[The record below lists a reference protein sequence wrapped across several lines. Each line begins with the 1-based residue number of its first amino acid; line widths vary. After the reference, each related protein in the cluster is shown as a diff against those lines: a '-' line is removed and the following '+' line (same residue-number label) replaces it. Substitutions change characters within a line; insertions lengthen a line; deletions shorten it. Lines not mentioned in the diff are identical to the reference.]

1 MARGWRAVATML
13 RWSQSD
19 GARDLHHRRR
29 CPPRGRAADTRGRAT
44 RQRRALPPPPA
55 ARGLQ
60 GPPVAVGD
68 PQRPRGRPHLAV
80 LAFNFRGVMGSG
92 GTYGGG
98 RDEVRDVAAAIRAAR
113 NRAPAELPTALIGWS
128 FGANVAVRAA
138 IDDQRAAALALI
150 GLPLAPNDL
159 SLPPLP
165 DATDLRALRRPVLL
179 LAGEHDTFAP
189 ATEVEAY
196 ASSFPQATVRI
207 VAGTDHYFWRRE
219 REAAAI
225 VGGFVER
232 VLTPA

>member
-1 MARGWRAVATML
+1 MEPVTFTTDDAARLEGEVRMPEGEPRGTAVLCHPHPRHGGSKDHPLLWAIRNDLAAT
-13 RWSQSD
+13 
-19 GARDLHHRRR
+19 RDL
-29 CPPRGRAADTRGRAT
+29 
-44 RQRRALPPPPA
+44 
-55 ARGLQ
+55 
-60 GPPVAVGD
+60 V
-68 PQRPRGRPHLAV
+68 V

-98 RDEVRDVAAAIRAAR
+98 RDELRDVSAAIRTVRERAA
-113 NRAPAELPTALIGWS
+113 AALPTALIGWS

-138 IDDQRAAALALI
+138 IDDPRVAALALI

-165 DATDLRALRRPVLL
+165 DVTDLRALKRPVLL

-189 ATEVEAY
+189 ADEVASY
-196 ASSFPQATVRI
+196 ATGFPQATVRI
-207 VAGTDHYFWRRE
+207 VTGTDHYFWRRE

-225 VGGFVER
+225 VGGFVEG